1 MNNVNMKSF
10 TTIIRKPKI
19 EIARLRNI
27 IENLIDE
34 ISKRNIIDD
43 YAISFT
49 GDEKNRIWIKF
60 KDSQNGIYI

>member
-1 MNNVNMKSF
+1 MKSF